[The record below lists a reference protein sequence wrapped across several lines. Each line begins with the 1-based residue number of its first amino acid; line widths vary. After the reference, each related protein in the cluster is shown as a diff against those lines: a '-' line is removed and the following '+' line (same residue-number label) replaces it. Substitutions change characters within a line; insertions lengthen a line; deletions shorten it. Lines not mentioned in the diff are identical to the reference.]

1 MENDFVLRMKYGD
14 SLIKRNYPAEFRA
27 DSESGLIIG
36 EPIVFDTA
44 TDIGGLFQ
52 ETICK
57 GAISEEVLKADVG
70 FYVNHDLNKLR
81 IARSLIPLDKKG
93 GMEFTISDEKVT
105 ARINANRKR
114 TDANDLY
121 LGIEDGT
128 IDGMSFMFRVAEEYW
143 EDENT
148 DYPKRFITRI
158 DPIVEIS
165 AVNYPAYKSTSI
177 HVARG
182 DLLTESDKAVIGQ
195 LRQRQQAAA
204 DTDANEK
211 RELELLKFK
220 AKIIL

>member
-1 MENDFVLRMKYGD
+1 MEY
-14 SLIKRNYPAEFRA
+14 IKRNYPAEFRS
-27 DSESGLIIG
+27 DSASGLIIG
-36 EPIVFDTA
+36 EPIVFDTP
-44 TDIGGLFQ
+44 TDIGGMFQ

-57 GAISEEVLKADVG
+57 GAITEEVLRADVG
-70 FYVNHDLNKLR
+70 FYFNHDLNTMR
-81 IARSLIPLDKKG
+81 IARSIIPIDKLG
-93 GMEFTISDEKVT
+93 GMDFTIDAKKVT

-128 IDGMSFMFRVAEEYW
+128 IDGMSFMFGVAEERW

-158 DPIVEIS
+158 EPIIEIS

-182 DLLTESDKAVIGQ
+182 DLLTENDKAVIGQ
-195 LRQRQQAAA
+195 LRQRQQQAAQESA
-204 DTDANEK
+204 
-211 RELELLKFK
+211 
-220 AKIIL
+220 AKNIMNKYYYYYGGM

>member
-1 MENDFVLRMKYGD
+1 MEY
-14 SLIKRNYPAEFRA
+14 IKRNYPAEFRA

-36 EPIVFDTA
+36 TPIVFDTP
-44 TDIGGLFQ
+44 TDIGGFFQ

-57 GAISEEVLKADVG
+57 GAISEQVLRGDIG
-70 FYVNHDLNKLR
+70 FYLNHDLNRMR
-81 IARSLIPLDKKG
+81 IARSIIPIDKLG
-93 GMEFTISDEKVT
+93 GMEFTIDDKKVT

-128 IDGMSFMFRVAEEYW
+128 IDGMSFMFAVAEERW
-143 EDENT
+143 EDEDT

-158 DPIVEIS
+158 DPIIEIS

-177 HVARG
+177 KVARG

-195 LRQRQQAAA
+195 LQQRRQQAAQESA
-204 DTDANEK
+204 
-211 RELELLKFK
+211 
-220 AKIIL
+220 AKKITNKYYYYYGGI

>member
-1 MENDFVLRMKYGD
+1 MEY
-14 SLIKRNYPAEFRA
+14 IKRNYPAEFRA
-27 DSESGLIIG
+27 DSESGLIVG
-36 EPIVFDTA
+36 VPIVFDTP

-57 GAISEEVLKADVG
+57 GAIAERVLQNDVG
-70 FYVNHDLNKLR
+70 FYFNHDLNSMR
-81 IARSLIPLDKKG
+81 IARSVIPLDKLG
-93 GMEFTISDEKVT
+93 GMAFDIGEKEVKV
-105 ARINANRKR
+105 RINANRKR
-114 TDANDLY
+114 SDANDLY

-128 IDGMSFMFRVAEEYW
+128 IDGMSFMFAVAEERW
-143 EDENT
+143 EDENS

-158 DPIVEIS
+158 DPIVEVS

-204 DTDANEK
+204 ETA
-211 RELELLKFK
+211 
-220 AKIIL
+220 AKKITNKYYYYYGGK